1 MQQDSKPSHR
11 DGFDSL
17 HPCQFQEV
25 TMTAEQIVRIIASE
39 PPELSA
45 DKIRAQ
51 RDFWLKICKEY
62 LDKQPKPPE
71 LVDAF
76 LESF

>member
-1 MQQDSKPSHR
+1 
-11 DGFDSL
+11 
-17 HPCQFQEV
+17 
-25 TMTAEQIVRIIASE
+25 MTAEQIVRIIASE

-62 LDKQPKPPE
+62 LDKHPKPPE

>member
-1 MQQDSKPSHR
+1 
-11 DGFDSL
+11 
-17 HPCQFQEV
+17 
-25 TMTAEQIVRIIASE
+25 MTAEQIVRIIASE
-39 PPELSA
+39 PPELST
-45 DKIRAQ
+45 DKAINQ
-51 RDFWLKICKEY
+51 RDFWLKLCREY

>member
-1 MQQDSKPSHR
+1 
-11 DGFDSL
+11 
-17 HPCQFQEV
+17 
-25 TMTAEQIVRIIASE
+25 MTAEEIVRIIASE

-45 DKIRAQ
+45 EKVVNQ

-62 LDKQPKPPE
+62 LDKQPKPHE

>member
-1 MQQDSKPSHR
+1 MEEAY
-11 DGFDSL
+11 L
-17 HPCQFQEV
+17 V
-25 TMTAEQIVRIIASE
+25 MTAEQIVRIIASE

-51 RDFWLKICKEY
+51 RDFWLKLCREY
-62 LDKQPKPPE
+62 LNEQPNPPE

>member
-1 MQQDSKPSHR
+1 
-11 DGFDSL
+11 
-17 HPCQFQEV
+17 
-25 TMTAEQIVRIIASE
+25 MTAEQIVRIIASE

-45 DKIRAQ
+45 DKISAQ
-51 RDFWLKICKEY
+51 RDFWLKLCKQYINE
-62 LDKQPKPPE
+62 QPEPSE